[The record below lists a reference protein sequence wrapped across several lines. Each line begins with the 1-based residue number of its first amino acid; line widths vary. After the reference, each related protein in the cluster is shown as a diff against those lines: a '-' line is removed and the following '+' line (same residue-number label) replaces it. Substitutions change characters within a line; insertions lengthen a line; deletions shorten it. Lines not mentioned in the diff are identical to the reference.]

1 MKLTTSMALLATAA
15 LVASCGGSGG
25 GSGSMPAPT
34 PQNTAPTLSPVTAQ
48 SVDQDTPTSALA
60 FTVSDDG
67 GVSSVALSVSSS
79 DANLLPGYGL
89 ELAGSGANRTITV
102 TPAEDATGNANVTVT
117 ATDPQGKAGAV
128 TFPVTVK
135 AVTQSVT
142 SYTDSAFALMETDAP
157 VQVSGFTFVQD
168 ADDEATFDPLLQ

>member
-1 MKLTTSMALLATAA
+1 MKLTTSMALFATAA
-15 LVASCGGSGG
+15 LLAGCGGGG

-34 PQNTAPTLSPVTAQ
+34 PQNMAPVVSPVAAQ
-48 SVDQDTPTSALA
+48 AVDQDTPTSALA

-67 GVSSVALSVSSS
+67 GVSSLMVSVSSS
-79 DANLLPGYGL
+79 DANLLPAYGL
-89 ELAGSGANRTITV
+89 ELGGSGANRTITV

-117 ATDPQGKAGAV
+117 AMDAQGKAGAV

-135 AVTQSVT
+135 AVTQSVM
-142 SYTDSAFALMETDAP
+142 SYTDSAFALMETDTP

-168 ADDEATFDPLLQ
+168 ADDEATFDALLQ